1 MIIIIYSKQFYENE
15 NIELVAPQQR
25 RKTRYIIA
33 KSLIVESNIIPD
45 QTRATTTF
53 SRYFSITIIAA
64 NITNPFQIL
73 LKCFW
78 VLFSFYLYQY
88 KWSLL
93 IFTDFMSWENKIVKK
108 ENICWNG
115 HKIFADSLIQHEIL
129 WGSKSTKKLPTLYW
143 RKGNILF
150 ISSKDST
157 ILDISSIIKI
167 WLFQIMKFWI
177 C

>member
-33 KSLIVESNIIPD
+33 KSLIVESNIIP
-45 QTRATTTF
+45 TRPTTTF

-78 VLFSFYLYQY
+78 VLFSFI
-88 KWSLL
+88 WSNLSGHLL
-93 IFTDFMSWENKIVKK
+93 ILFLREIILSEKK
-108 ENICWNG
+108 NICWNL
-115 HKIFADSLIQHEIL
+115 KWSPNLCWFFNSA
-129 WGSKSTKKLPTLYW
+129 W
-143 RKGNILF
+143 NI
-150 ISSKDST
+150 
-157 ILDISSIIKI
+157 
-167 WLFQIMKFWI
+167 MRV
-177 C
+177 

>member
-33 KSLIVESNIIPD
+33 KSLIVESNIIP
-45 QTRATTTF
+45 TRPTTTF

-78 VLFSFYLYQY
+78 VLFSFYLNQS

-93 IFTDFMSWENKIVKK
+93 IFTDFIS
-108 ENICWNG
+108 
-115 HKIFADSLIQHEIL
+115 
-129 WGSKSTKKLPTLYW
+129 STN
-143 RKGNILF
+143 NILRKEKYLLK
-150 ISSKDST
+150 SEMVTKSLL
-157 ILDISSIIKI
+157 IL
-167 WLFQIMKFWI
+167 
-177 C
+177 

>member
-33 KSLIVESNIIPD
+33 KSLIVESNIIP
-45 QTRATTTF
+45 TRHTTTF

-78 VLFSFYLYQY
+78 VLFSFYLNQS

-93 IFTDFMSWENKIVKK
+93 IFTDFIS
-108 ENICWNG
+108 
-115 HKIFADSLIQHEIL
+115 
-129 WGSKSTKKLPTLYW
+129 STN
-143 RKGNILF
+143 NILRKEKYLLK
-150 ISSKDST
+150 SEMVTKSLL
-157 ILDISSIIKI
+157 IL
-167 WLFQIMKFWI
+167 
-177 C
+177 